1 LAAASKE
8 ELMDMDKEIKAK
20 TLVVKD
26 LTDEVK
32 EVQKSKK
39 IHLLNLRT

>member
-20 TLVVKD
+20 TLAVKD
-26 LTDEVK
+26 LTDLVK
-32 EVQKSKK
+32 DVQKSK
-39 IHLLNLRT
+39 